1 MRNRVFCVYDI
12 VSIFSIVPGIHV
24 VREYPM
30 SQRLIEI
37 VLPEGRGD
45 DIAELLLEQNFDYY
59 WRNTINDNQARIRII
74 LESSEVE
81 TVFDILEPYLEN
93 LPDATAF
100 LLNIEAIIPRKTQEN
115 TVTIE
120 NEEDEEENSNKPGR
134 ISRHEL
140 YDDIAVNT
148 NITLTYMTMVI
159 LSAIIAAIGLV
170 RNDMAIIIGAMVLAP
185 LLIPNVAFALANT
198 LGDTELA
205 AKGAKTA
212 GLGFLLACIMGILI
226 GLVFTVDPATPS
238 ILSRTQLHWSDLV
251 LALASGA
258 AGVLA
263 FTSGG
268 QLSLIGVMVAVA
280 LMPPLVTAGLL
291 FGSGMFQLGMK
302 ALELALANVICVNL
316 SGIVTFS
323 LQGIRPG
330 TWWEKS
336 KASRA
341 RKRALFVW
349 VTFLAMLAYM
359 LSR

>member
-1 MRNRVFCVYDI
+1 
-12 VSIFSIVPGIHV
+12 
-24 VREYPM
+24 M

-45 DIAELLLEQNFDYY
+45 DVAELLLEQNFEHY
-59 WRNTINDNQARIRII
+59 WRNTIDDNQARIRIV

-93 LPDATAF
+93 LPGATAF
-100 LLNIEAIIPRKTQEN
+100 LLHIEASIPR
-115 TVTIE
+115 VTPVDVE
-120 NEEDEEENSNKPGR
+120 PVEHEGEDEENSNKPGR

-140 YDDIAVNT
+140 YDDIAANT
-148 NITLTYMTMVI
+148 LINTTYLTMVI
-159 LSAIIAAIGLV
+159 LSAVIAAIGLV

-198 LGDTELA
+198 LGDTKLA

-212 GLGFLLACIMGILI
+212 GLGFLLACIIGIVL
-226 GLVFTVDPATPS
+226 GAVFTVDPATPS
-238 ILSRTQLHWSDLV
+238 IVSRTQLHWSDLV

-291 FGSGMFQLGMK
+291 FGSGMFQLGTK

-316 SGIVTFS
+316 AGIVTFS

-341 RKRALFVW
+341 KKKALFIW
-349 VTFLAMLAYM
+349 IILLAILTYI
-359 LSR
+359 LL